1 MNKKILVLFLLFF
14 MTGCWNYHELNSIA
28 ISTALAIDKKDDEY
42 EISILIANSKKGQ
55 VSAEKGE
62 SQTVVYSAKGNTI
75 SDALKNIDLENP
87 RQTYI
92 GHLAVI
98 VISEEVA
105 KEGLMD
111 ILDLLLRNS
120 ESTKRFY
127 IAIATDYSAKD
138 IIQIISPL
146 ETFPSQTI
154 SINIKSS
161 SESQAVSAAVT
172 YSKFIETLL
181 KKGVNPLLP
190 TITIEGDEK
199 KGSDDKNL
207 EKSSPS
213 AILKLGTL
221 TIFDDDKLIG
231 SASKNESRGINL
243 MMNQINEMII
253 EDKCGD
259 NYLVASLSQVSSKTS
274 IEFKNGKPI
283 ATISIKGIGDITENS
298 CNLELTDPKVIDK
311 IEKEIND
318 KMESLMKKG
327 LKLIQ
332 NDLKS
337 DVIGIGNLVYKKNPK
352 YYKKIK
358 DWDQDIFPDMKIK
371 VKSNINISTKGS
383 TKQSIKEAKNEN

>member
-181 KKGVNPLLP
+181 KKELILYYQQLLLKEMKRKVLM
-190 TITIEGDEK
+190 IRIW
-199 KGSDDKNL
+199 KN
-207 EKSSPS
+207 
-213 AILKLGTL
+213 
-221 TIFDDDKLIG
+221 
-231 SASKNESRGINL
+231 
-243 MMNQINEMII
+243 
-253 EDKCGD
+253 
-259 NYLVASLSQVSSKTS
+259 QVQVQ
-274 IEFKNGKPI
+274 F
-283 ATISIKGIGDITENS
+283 
-298 CNLELTDPKVIDK
+298 
-311 IEKEIND
+311 
-318 KMESLMKKG
+318 
-327 LKLIQ
+327 
-332 NDLKS
+332 
-337 DVIGIGNLVYKKNPK
+337 
-352 YYKKIK
+352 
-358 DWDQDIFPDMKIK
+358 
-371 VKSNINISTKGS
+371 
-383 TKQSIKEAKNEN
+383 